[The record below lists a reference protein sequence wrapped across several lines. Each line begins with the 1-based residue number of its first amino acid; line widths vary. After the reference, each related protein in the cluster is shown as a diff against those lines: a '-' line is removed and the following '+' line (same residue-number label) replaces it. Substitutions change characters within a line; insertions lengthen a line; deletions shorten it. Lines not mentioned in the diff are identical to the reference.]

1 MSIKKNQGFTLIELM
16 IVVAIVAIIAAI
28 AYPSYQQYVKRT
40 KRIEVQSYLME
51 LSHKVASFKLVN
63 RSYEGL
69 TLSAIGSAVFPVS
82 GTSNYNI
89 TIETLQ
95 NSTGRT
101 NQIFFVAIPIASG
114 SQKGD
119 GVISLSTA
127 GEQCWFKN
135 NDTAKVKASKD
146 ADGNDVSATICT
158 NKWTDK

>member
-1 MSIKKNQGFTLIELM
+1 MNSSWYISNFNIFESEVSSNIILTTYENKDYVYKVEIDITEAIKTINPSIN
-16 IVVAIVAIIAAI
+16 
-28 AYPSYQQYVKRT
+28 
-40 KRIEVQSYLME
+40 
-51 LSHKVASFKLVN
+51 
-63 RSYEGL
+63 
-69 TLSAIGSAVFPVS
+69 
-82 GTSNYNI
+82 NYNI

-101 NQIFFVAIPIASG
+101 NEIFFVAIPIASG

-119 GVISLSTA
+119 GAISLSTA

-146 ADGNDVSATICT
+146 AAGNDVSATICT